1 MKKVLIALLLGV
13 TLVGCGA
20 SAKRDVDCV
29 SVADDYMTNEYYFE
43 KCGYDKAEVMEIIK
57 EDIEKADTMYEDY
70 DNLIK
75 TDDYIIIYTVLEVDG
90 NNYKVWIH
98 DVKHG
103 DKEYIDGSY
112 ETTKN
117 IYNEVFG
124 K

>member
-1 MKKVLIALLLGV
+1 MKRILIALLLGI
-13 TLVGCGA
+13 TLVSCGA
-20 SAKRDVDCV
+20 KRKVDCISV
-29 SVADDYMTNEYYFE
+29 SDYSMGDFFFE

-75 TDDYIIIYTVLEVDG
+75 TDDYIIIYTVLEVEG

-117 IYNEVFG
+117 IYDEVFG